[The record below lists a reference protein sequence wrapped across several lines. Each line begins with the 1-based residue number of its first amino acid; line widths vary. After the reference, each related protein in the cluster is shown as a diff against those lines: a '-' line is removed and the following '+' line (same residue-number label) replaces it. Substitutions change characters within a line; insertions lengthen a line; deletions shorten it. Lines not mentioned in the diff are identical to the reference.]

1 MNMGHWRKEHR
12 EEAKEKTD
20 KRREN
25 DGYRRG
31 GGWKKGWRG
40 WKIKEMVTKR
50 CKRLEIDTEI

>member
-1 MNMGHWRKEHR
+1 MGHWRKEHR

-31 GGWKKGWRG
+31 GGGWKKGWRG

>member
-31 GGWKKGWRG
+31 GWKKGWRG

>member
-1 MNMGHWRKEHR
+1 MGHWRKEHR

-20 KRREN
+20 KRKEH
-25 DGYRRG
+25 DEDRRA

-40 WKIKEMVTKR
+40 GKIKEMVKKR

>member
-1 MNMGHWRKEHR
+1 MGHWRKEHR

-31 GGWKKGWRG
+31 GWKKGWRG